1 MRGWVCGDIEM
12 NNLALMM
19 AKDNQEY
26 NILNPTV
33 GTTKK
38 SIDSMSFA

>member
-19 AKDNQEY
+19 AKDNQDVQHPEPY
-26 NILNPTV
+26 RWHN
-33 GTTKK
+33 
-38 SIDSMSFA
+38 